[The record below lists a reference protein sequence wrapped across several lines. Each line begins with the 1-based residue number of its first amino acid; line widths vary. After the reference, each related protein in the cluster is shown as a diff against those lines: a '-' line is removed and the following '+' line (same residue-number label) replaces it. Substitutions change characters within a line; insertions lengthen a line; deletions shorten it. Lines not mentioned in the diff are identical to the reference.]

1 MNRFALKVACG
12 LTCIVML
19 AGTSYSAGPGKGGH
33 SQPGHSQ
40 PGHSHPG
47 HTHPGHSHPGYVRP
61 AVVPYPTY
69 RPAYVAPVVVEA
81 PWQRVRYLRVSNQT
95 GADLTVYVRTG
106 DGVTRTWSFAA
117 DAVAYLAIDGEWLTA
132 SEVFI
137 WAGSGSRSWNG
148 YQAQPLVMVAEP
160 YQSTAIG
167 TFTFTFNP

>member
-1 MNRFALKVACG
+1 MTMNGLALKVACG

-19 AGTSYSAGPGKGGH
+19 AGTVYSAGPPRGGSSH
-33 SQPGHSQ
+33 

-47 HTHPGHSHPGYVRP
+47 HSHPGHVRP
-61 AVVPYPTY
+61 AVVPYSTY
-69 RPAYVAPVVVEA
+69 RPAYVAPVVEEA
-81 PWQRVRYLRVSNQT
+81 PWQQVRYLRVSNQT
-95 GADLTVYVRTG
+95 GEALTVYVRPA

-137 WAGSGSRSWNG
+137 WAGSGTRRWNE
-148 YQAQPLVMVAEP
+148 YQAQPLVMVAEA

-167 TFTFTFNP
+167 TYTFTFNP